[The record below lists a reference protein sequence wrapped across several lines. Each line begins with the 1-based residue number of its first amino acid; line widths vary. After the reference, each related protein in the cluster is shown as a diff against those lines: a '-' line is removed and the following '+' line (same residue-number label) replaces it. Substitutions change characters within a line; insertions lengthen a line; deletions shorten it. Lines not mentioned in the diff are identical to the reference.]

1 MKINTLSPN
10 NPAFGVR
17 IPIKEATVSD
27 LKLIQRLIANP
38 QLDKPADGSIFRIIY
53 DKIMNTTQ
61 KNSFLIPLFQNIT
74 RCSSEFIGLLEKSG
88 KTLERAFWE
97 TCNKFFDVQLVAN
110 DEDKNKNIISD
121 AKIKEDSYLIRIF
134 HPQENNREIKMEN
147 RKSIIEYC
155 IKNYSEAKNKRD
167 EFCEK
172 IKDKLDPD
180 VKVLS
185 IRENILGPIL
195 RLPKYYNKFKK
206 NAIQGKEQTF
216 TEFKEYLEKKAPRDN
231 KIFYNSGNGEFL
243 AYTIETFKKY
253 VPKFKEEFVFAED
266 TIANINTIGKERK
279 KKTSIEQSS
288 KDAVSF
294 IDYYIDNNIIN
305 SKQTTKEIHS
315 ALFDTNI
322 ESNPN
327 ENHVSSDTLQKWKF
341 TINKI
346 KETLEIYP
354 NKTDDE
360 IMNYIKNKC
369 HHKNMCCILTDKKLF
384 SRAINKLRA
393 LNKTTNDN
401 TVEKNNDT
409 TQTNINTRAS
419 IKRMHEL
426 DSSES
431 KAMDSTEKNNDVPLQ
446 ADEFRNDNII
456 ELVSADSEETTND
469 NIVEKNNDT
478 TQTNINTRASIK
490 RTHELD
496 SSEPKAMDNTEKN
509 DEAANEKQPHLAEK
523 PVSDSFKSPFD
534 ILYEQLF
541 LQNKDN
547 KREVFNTKDTSDEI
561 NMFETKRQHL
571 FPNQGAPILPNLN
584 NNSNNVQQKN
594 VYEIHTNNIKKNN
607 VAKKRERHEIDLQA
621 RKMMIAYSLFKSKDL
636 KLCKAREITNNIKND
651 LNITVTGNS
660 MYNTLGPM
668 HKLVD
673 IYNKFKIDDNCKDL
687 PKTIEI
693 FHAYVMKV
701 IDEYLKDKPIIND
714 KSMFYFTVAAMANVF
729 EGKIQ
734 FENSLNLEKAN
745 KDVKKYFD
753 ELKNKGIKNE
763 TKYITY

>member
-1 MKINTLSPN
+1 
-10 NPAFGVR
+10 
-17 IPIKEATVSD
+17 
-27 LKLIQRLIANP
+27 
-38 QLDKPADGSIFRIIY
+38 
-53 DKIMNTTQ
+53 
-61 KNSFLIPLFQNIT
+61 
-74 RCSSEFIGLLEKSG
+74 
-88 KTLERAFWE
+88 
-97 TCNKFFDVQLVAN
+97 
-110 DEDKNKNIISD
+110 
-121 AKIKEDSYLIRIF
+121 
-134 HPQENNREIKMEN
+134 
-147 RKSIIEYC
+147 
-155 IKNYSEAKNKRD
+155 
-167 EFCEK
+167 
-172 IKDKLDPD
+172 
-180 VKVLS
+180 
-185 IRENILGPIL
+185 
-195 RLPKYYNKFKK
+195 
-206 NAIQGKEQTF
+206 
-216 TEFKEYLEKKAPRDN
+216 
-231 KIFYNSGNGEFL
+231 
-243 AYTIETFKKY
+243 
-253 VPKFKEEFVFAED
+253 
-266 TIANINTIGKERK
+266 
-279 KKTSIEQSS
+279 
-288 KDAVSF
+288 
-294 IDYYIDNNIIN
+294 
-305 SKQTTKEIHS
+305 
-315 ALFDTNI
+315 
-322 ESNPN
+322 
-327 ENHVSSDTLQKWKF
+327 
-341 TINKI
+341 
-346 KETLEIYP
+346 
-354 NKTDDE
+354 
-360 IMNYIKNKC
+360 
-369 HHKNMCCILTDKKLF
+369 MCCILTDKKLF

-431 KAMDSTEKNNDVPLQ
+431 KAMDSTEKN
-446 ADEFRNDNII
+446 
-456 ELVSADSEETTND
+456 
-469 NIVEKNNDT
+469 
-478 TQTNINTRASIK
+478 
-490 RTHELD
+490 
-496 SSEPKAMDNTEKN
+496 

-523 PVSDSFKSPFD
+523 PVLDSSKSPFD

-734 FENSLNLEKAN
+734 FENSLNLEDAN

-763 TKYITY
+763 TKHITY

>member
-1 MKINTLSPN
+1 MKINTLNTLSQN

-17 IPIKEATVSD
+17 MSIKEVTISK
-27 LKLIQRLIANP
+27 LKQRQRLIANP
-38 QLDKPADGSIFRIIY
+38 QLDKPAGEKVLDTIC
-53 DKIMNTTQ
+53 DKIIKTKQ
-61 KNSFLIPLFQNIT
+61 KKSCLISFFQDIA
-74 RCSSEFIGLLEKSG
+74 RRSSEFIGLLEKSG

-97 TCNKFFDVQLVAN
+97 TCDKFFDVQLVAN
-110 DEDKNKNIISD
+110 DKDIDNISD
-121 AKIKEDSYLIRIF
+121 DKIKEDRYLIRIF
-134 HPQENNREIKMEN
+134 HPLENNIEINIEN
-147 RKSIIEYC
+147 KKPTIEYC
-155 IKNYSEAKNKRD
+155 IKNYSEAKDDRKK
-167 EFCEK
+167 FCEK
-172 IKDKLDPD
+172 IKDELNPD
-180 VKVLS
+180 MEVSS

-195 RLPKYYNKFKK
+195 RLPKKYNDFKG
-206 NAIQGKEQTF
+206 AIQKEKPTF
-216 TEFKEYLEKKAPRDN
+216 TEFKEYLKNKAPSDN
-231 KIFYNSGNGEFL
+231 NRLYNSGNGELL

-253 VPKFKEEFVFAED
+253 VPEFKEEFVFAED
-266 TIANINTIGKERK
+266 TIADANTIGKEMK
-279 KKTSIEQSS
+279 KNPSTEQSY
-288 KDAVSF
+288 KDALCF

-305 SKQTTKEIHS
+305 SKQTTKEIYS
-315 ALFDTNI
+315 ALFEANR

-327 ENHVSSDTLQKWKF
+327 ENHVSLETVKKWRF

-354 NKTDDE
+354 NKTDEE
-360 IMNYIKNKC
+360 IKNDIKNKY
-369 HHKNMCCILTDKKLF
+369 HSMKNYILTKKELF

-401 TVEKNNDT
+401 TVEKNDDK
-409 TQTNINTRAS
+409 TQTKT
-419 IKRMHEL
+419 
-426 DSSES
+426 
-431 KAMDSTEKNNDVPLQ
+431 
-446 ADEFRNDNII
+446 
-456 ELVSADSEETTND
+456 
-469 NIVEKNNDT
+469 
-478 TQTNINTRASIK
+478 NTRASIK

-523 PVSDSFKSPFD
+523 PVSDSFKSPFDILYEQLFLQNKDNEREVANEKRPHLAEKPVLDSSKSPFD

-734 FENSLNLEKAN
+734 FENSLNLEDAN

>member
-1 MKINTLSPN
+1 
-10 NPAFGVR
+10 
-17 IPIKEATVSD
+17 
-27 LKLIQRLIANP
+27 
-38 QLDKPADGSIFRIIY
+38 
-53 DKIMNTTQ
+53 
-61 KNSFLIPLFQNIT
+61 
-74 RCSSEFIGLLEKSG
+74 
-88 KTLERAFWE
+88 
-97 TCNKFFDVQLVAN
+97 
-110 DEDKNKNIISD
+110 
-121 AKIKEDSYLIRIF
+121 
-134 HPQENNREIKMEN
+134 
-147 RKSIIEYC
+147 
-155 IKNYSEAKNKRD
+155 
-167 EFCEK
+167 
-172 IKDKLDPD
+172 
-180 VKVLS
+180 
-185 IRENILGPIL
+185 
-195 RLPKYYNKFKK
+195 
-206 NAIQGKEQTF
+206 
-216 TEFKEYLEKKAPRDN
+216 
-231 KIFYNSGNGEFL
+231 
-243 AYTIETFKKY
+243 
-253 VPKFKEEFVFAED
+253 
-266 TIANINTIGKERK
+266 
-279 KKTSIEQSS
+279 
-288 KDAVSF
+288 
-294 IDYYIDNNIIN
+294 
-305 SKQTTKEIHS
+305 
-315 ALFDTNI
+315 
-322 ESNPN
+322 
-327 ENHVSSDTLQKWKF
+327 
-341 TINKI
+341 
-346 KETLEIYP
+346 
-354 NKTDDE
+354 
-360 IMNYIKNKC
+360 MNYIKNKC

-431 KAMDSTEKNNDVPLQ
+431 KAMDSTEKN
-446 ADEFRNDNII
+446 
-456 ELVSADSEETTND
+456 
-469 NIVEKNNDT
+469 
-478 TQTNINTRASIK
+478 
-490 RTHELD
+490 
-496 SSEPKAMDNTEKN
+496 

-523 PVSDSFKSPFD
+523 PVLDSSKSPFD

-734 FENSLNLEKAN
+734 FENSLNLEDAN

-763 TKYITY
+763 TKHITY